1 MNKISGLYKIV
12 NKTNGKFYIGS
23 SNDINRRFS
32 RHLLD
37 LVKNKHDNQHLQHSW
52 NRYGK
57 DNFLFEVYKICEI
70 NNLLVEEQKELD
82 IWVGKDGCYN
92 MRKDAECPTNIG
104 EPRSEEIRKK
114 ISLTQKGK
122 PRWTEEQKRQMSI
135 DRKGKY
141 TGKDSHRYGK
151 HFNHTEEA
159 KRKISEA
166 SKNQKW
172 SIQRCENIS
181 LGKLRN
187 KQELTDEE
195 RKNISVG
202 VQKAIQ
208 EGRYHKNKV
217 PLSEYENIKS
227 LYLSGNINKRKLA
240 FKYGISPASMAKLLK
255 RIGI

>member
-1 MNKISGLYKIV
+1 MKTCGIYKIT
-12 NKTNGKFYIGS
+12 NKLNGKFYIGS
-23 SNDINRRFS
+23 SVHIENRWKLHISSLKRG
-32 RHLLD
+32 
-37 LVKNKHDNQHLQHSW
+37 KHDNQHLQYSW
-52 NRYGK
+52 NKYGELSFDFIVMK
-57 DNFLFEVYKICEI
+57 ECDCGELI
-70 NNLLVEEQKELD
+70 LEEQKELD
-82 IWVGKDGCYN
+82 IHYGKDYCYN
-92 MRKDAECPTNIG
+92 LSPSADVAMRGI
-104 EPRSEEIRKK
+104 PRSDDVKMK
-114 ISLTQKGK
+114 CSVAQKGV
-122 PRWTEEQKRQMSI
+122 PRWTNEQKKQMSI

-151 HFNHTEEA
+151 HFNHTEEV

-217 PLSEYENIKS
+217 PKEQYDTIKA
-227 LYLSGNINKRKLA
+227 LYLSGTINKRQLA
-240 FKYGISPASMAKLLK
+240 FKYGITSSSMQKLLT